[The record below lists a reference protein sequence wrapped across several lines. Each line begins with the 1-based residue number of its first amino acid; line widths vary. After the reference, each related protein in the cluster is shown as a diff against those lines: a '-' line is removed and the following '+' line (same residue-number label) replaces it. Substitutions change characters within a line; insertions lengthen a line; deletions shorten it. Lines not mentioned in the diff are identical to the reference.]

1 MRACGV
7 NHQTGHG
14 KSSGGGR
21 PRATGHGSSRRPP
34 RPHQILISLKTGTRG
49 VRGRWVQGGR
59 QRPFGQAAAHC
70 ARQPDSN
77 VHRPIFAGTLTFSLI
92 LISERKTFSLCSATQ
107 AGGDRFTS
115 PTLSCAFKHSS
126 STSRLSPTNP
136 PVPSFGCPDCQW
148 HLSFFFRRGQVHS
161 TTQFWSY
168 ARNVQTGPK

>member
-1 MRACGV
+1 VRRQPPNRAREV
-7 NHQTGHG
+7 KRRRT
-14 KSSGGGR
+14 
-21 PRATGHGSSRRPP
+21 ATGHGSSRRPP
-34 RPHQILISLKTGTRG
+34 RPHQILICLSLKTGTRG